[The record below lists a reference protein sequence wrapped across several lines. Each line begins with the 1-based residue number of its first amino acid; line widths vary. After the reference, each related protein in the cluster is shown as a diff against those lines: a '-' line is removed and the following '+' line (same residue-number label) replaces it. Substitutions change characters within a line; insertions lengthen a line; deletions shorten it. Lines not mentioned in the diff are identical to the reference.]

1 MIVEAI
7 DSTSGRQAE
16 EPEKKAIATGHA
28 GGSGWGSR
36 RLADD
41 PYSSQF
47 LAHLEHERNASPHTV
62 AGYLMDMAQFARF
75 TWGGDALPPFAWSGV
90 DRFAARRFLVDSQ
103 KEGAEATTTSRKLSS
118 LRAFYK
124 FLEREGLVTT
134 NPFNGLKAPKRAR
147 KLPQFLSVNEVTR
160 LLEMPAKGWDEGERP
175 RGARERRMAEYIA
188 RRDEAILETLY
199 STGGRVSEV
208 AGLQESS
215 ADMLSGVVVVRGKG
229 KKERLCALGRPSLK
243 ALRRSLDLRN
253 AIWPEIGARTR
264 GDKPLFVN
272 ARGSRLTSRSI
283 ERLLKKYLQAA
294 GLNHEISPHAL
305 RHSFAT
311 HMLEAGADLRSVQ
324 ELLGHASLSTTQIYT
339 HVTVETMKKAYRN
352 AHPRA

>member
-1 MIVEAI
+1 MV
-7 DSTSGRQAE
+7 AE
-16 EPEKKAIATGHA
+16 VTEPAAAAATAAAAEGG
-28 GGSGWGSR
+28 GGSWGSE

-41 PYSSQF
+41 SFSSQF

-75 TWGGDALPPFAWSGV
+75 TWGADALPPFAWGGV

-103 KEGAEATTTSRKLSS
+103 RKGAEATTTSRKLSS

-124 FLEREGLVTT
+124 FLEREGLVTA
-134 NPFNGLKAPKRAR
+134 NPFTGLKAPKRAR
-147 KLPQFLSVNEVTR
+147 KLPQFLSVNEVTL
-160 LLEMPAKGWDEGERP
+160 LLEMPAKGWDEREPP

-188 RRDEAILETLY
+188 RRDTAILETLY

-208 AGLQESS
+208 AGLQDS
-215 ADMLSGVVVVRGKG
+215 AVDMLSGVVVVRGKG

-243 ALRRSLDLRN
+243 ALRAALELRN
-253 AIWPEIGARTR
+253 ALWPEIEARTR

-272 ARGSRLTSRSI
+272 ARGGRLTSRSI
-283 ERLLKKYLQAA
+283 ERLLKTYLQAA
-294 GLNHEISPHAL
+294 NLNHELSPHAL

-311 HMLEAGADLRSVQ
+311 HLLEAGADLRSVQ
-324 ELLGHASLSTTQIYT
+324 EMLGHASLSTTQIYT
-339 HVTVETMKKAYRN
+339 HVTVETMKKVYRE